1 MRRVHKTQYTES
13 RVLYTCEHEVQGSVF
28 ATGCQW
34 HSEDECE
41 LHYVCIDRPS
51 ESRSIGTFFMDKVRE
66 GLLGEKNSIY
76 AYAVVRFGAVTSSVM
91 YYYPLPLL
99 VEEYVKNT
107 ISKPHRRKLL
117 KVLSTFGVKPEDL
130 KI

>member
-1 MRRVHKTQYTES
+1 M
-13 RVLYTCEHEVQGSVF
+13 VF

-34 HSEDECE
+34 HSDNECE
-41 LHYVCIDRPS
+41 LYYVAVDRPS
-51 ESRSIGTFFMDKVRE
+51 ESPSIGTFFMDKVRE

-76 AYAVVRFGAVTSSVM
+76 GYSVVRFGAVTSSVM

-99 VEEYVKNT
+99 VEEYIKGT
-107 ISKPHRRKLL
+107 ITKPHGRKLL
-117 KVLSTFGVKPEDL
+117 KICRTFSIKPEDL